1 VISVY
6 LVGENAKG
14 GAYMVYLTGYY
25 ENFVDEKGRA
35 ILPKEFKELM
45 GGDLVLTRGL
55 DDCVYVLTREAWL
68 DLQNKLAAMPM
79 SKGRGV
85 SLFFNAHKKD
95 VTPDKQG
102 RIQLPIKLRELA
114 AIEGKA
120 VIIGNGNRVEIWSP
134 ERYAEMEAKMDSASI
149 VAAMDE
155 LGF

>member
-1 VISVY
+1 
-6 LVGENAKG
+6 
-14 GAYMVYLTGYY
+14 MVYLTGYY

-35 ILPKEFKELM
+35 ILPKEFKEQM
-45 GGDLVLTRGL
+45 GSDLVLTRGL

-68 DLQNKLAAMPM
+68 QLQNKLAAMPM
-79 SKGRGV
+79 SKGRGI
-85 SLFFNAHKKD
+85 STFFNAHKKD

-102 RIQLPIKLRELA
+102 RIQLPIKLRELS

-120 VIIGNGNRVEIWSP
+120 IIIGNGNRVEIWSP
-134 ERYAEMEAKMDSASI
+134 ANYAKFEAEMDSASI

>member
-1 VISVY
+1 
-6 LVGENAKG
+6 
-14 GAYMVYLTGYY
+14 MVYLTGYY

-68 DLQNKLAAMPM
+68 ELQNKLSAMPM
-79 SKGRGV
+79 SKGRGI
-85 SLFFNAHKKD
+85 SRFFNAHKKD
-95 VTPDKQG
+95 VAPDKQG
-102 RIQLPIKLRELA
+102 RIQLPLKLRELA

-120 VIIGNGNRVEIWSP
+120 VIIGNGNRVEIWNP
-134 ERYAEMEAKMDSASI
+134 DRYAAVEAEMDSESI

>member
-1 VISVY
+1 M
-6 LVGENAKG
+6 A
-14 GAYMVYLTGYY
+14 YLTGYY

-45 GGDLVLTRGL
+45 GSDLVLTRGL
-55 DDCVYVLTREAWL
+55 DDCVYVLTRDSWL
-68 DLQNKLAAMPM
+68 ELQNKLSAMPM

-95 VTPDKQG
+95 VAPDKQG
-102 RIQLPIKLRELA
+102 RIQLPLKLREIA
-114 AIEGKA
+114 TIEGKA
-120 VIIGNGNRVEIWSP
+120 VIVGNGNRVEIWNP
-134 ERYAEMEAKMDSASI
+134 ERYAAIEAKMDSESI

>member
-1 VISVY
+1 
-6 LVGENAKG
+6 
-14 GAYMVYLTGYY
+14 MVYLTGYY

-35 ILPKEFKELM
+35 ILPKELKEQM
-45 GGDLVLTRGL
+45 GSDLVLTRGL

-68 DLQNKLAAMPM
+68 QLQNKLAAMPM
-79 SKGRGV
+79 SKGRGI
-85 SLFFNAHKKD
+85 STFFNAHKKD

-120 VIIGNGNRVEIWSP
+120 IIIGNGNRVEIWSP
-134 ERYAEMEAKMDSASI
+134 ANYAKFEAEMDSASI